1 MIIYFLAH
9 TAPDLATGAKAS
21 RLLCPF
27 DLYATVVLV
36 FLAKIYMS
44 LEFNHE
50 KTSDKSR
57 LKDILGNNGP
67 ERQRS

>member
-9 TAPDLATGAKAS
+9 TAPDLATGAKSS

-50 KTSDKSR
+50 KTSDKS
-57 LKDILGNNGP
+57 
-67 ERQRS
+67 